1 MRCMV
6 CGAEMT
12 LTNVVRDE
20 TTAVAGFQRHSFLC
34 PSCNDVEHRLIFAK
48 PEDEARDAAEGDS
61 LAAHPAPP
69 ISPTADGQ
77 GEGGPPAG
85 LLRRVLGR
93 LRGG

>member
-1 MRCMV
+1 MA

-12 LTNVVRDE
+12 LIDVARDE
-20 TTAVAGFQRHSFLC
+20 TVAIAGFQRHSFLC
-34 PSCNDVEHRLIFAK
+34 PSCNDVEHRLMFAK
-48 PEDEARDAAEGDS
+48 PEDEAGGGAKADS

-77 GEGGPPAG
+77 GGGGPPAG

>member
-1 MRCMV
+1 MA

-12 LTNVVRDE
+12 LIDVVRDE
-20 TTAVAGFQRHSFLC
+20 TIAIDGFQRHSFLC

-48 PEDEARDAAEGDS
+48 PGDETGGRAKGAP

-69 ISPTADGQ
+69 ISPTADGR
-77 GEGGPPAG
+77 GESGPPAG